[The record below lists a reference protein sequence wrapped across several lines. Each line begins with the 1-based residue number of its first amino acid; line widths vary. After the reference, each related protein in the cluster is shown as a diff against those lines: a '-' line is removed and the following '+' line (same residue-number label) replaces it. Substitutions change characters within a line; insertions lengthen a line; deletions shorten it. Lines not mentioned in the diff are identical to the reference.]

1 LERVLIPVSERP
13 VRHTL
18 IEDAAA
24 IGLGTLFVGLGITFY
39 AEAHLT
45 TGSTAG
51 LALLVQYVT
60 GLPFGIVFFAVNLPF
75 YILAFLRMGM
85 RFTVKTF
92 ISVGLVSAYPAL
104 MPGWLDIS
112 GINPLFAAIAGGV
125 LMGMGIL
132 ALFRH
137 RASLGGVNILALY
150 LQDKHNVPAGYVQFG
165 IDIVILACAFFILPL
180 DRVVLSIVGAAALSA
195 VILLNHKPGRYMG
208 VS

>member
-1 LERVLIPVSERP
+1 MVPVSDKP
-13 VRHTL
+13 ARHTL
-18 IEDAAA
+18 AEDAAA
-24 IGLGTLFVGLGITFY
+24 IAVGTLFVGLGVTFY
-39 AEAHLT
+39 SEAHLT

-60 GLPFGIVFFAVNLPF
+60 GLPFGSVFFVLNLPF
-75 YILAFLRMGM
+75 YLLAFLRMGM
-85 RFTVKTF
+85 QFTVKTF
-92 ISVGLVSAYPAL
+92 ISVALVSAYPAF
-104 MPGWLDIS
+104 MPAWLDIS
-112 GINPLFAAIAGGV
+112 GINPLFAAVAGGV

-150 LQDKHNVPAGYVQFG
+150 LQDRHNVPAGYVQFG
-165 IDIVILACAFFILPL
+165 IDLAILAVAFFVLPL
-180 DRVVLSIVGAAALSA
+180 DRVVLSIIGAAALSM